1 MKKHETNSFLV
12 SKCFNHQYHRGQTFF
27 GDHINR
33 NHQTYSGDNLL
44 GLVFKGPSLYYV
56 NRFLDFLDPTSA

>member
-1 MKKHETNSFLV
+1 MKHYETNPFLV

-33 NHQTYSGDNLL
+33 NHQTYSGDNSL
-44 GLVFKGPSLYYV
+44 GLKIRLFQNKFFP
-56 NRFLDFLDPTSA
+56 NEKI

>member
-1 MKKHETNSFLV
+1 MKHYETNPFLV

-33 NHQTYSGDNLL
+33 SHQTYSGDNFL
-44 GLVFKGPSLYYV
+44 GLKV
-56 NRFLDFLDPTSA
+56 R